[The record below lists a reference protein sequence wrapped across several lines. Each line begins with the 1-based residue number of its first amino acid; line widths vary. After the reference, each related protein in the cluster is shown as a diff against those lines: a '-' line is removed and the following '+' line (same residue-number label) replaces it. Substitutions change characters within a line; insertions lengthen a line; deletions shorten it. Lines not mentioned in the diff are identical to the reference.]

1 MLVDINLYFIF
12 ILNPVKKAA
21 DCGPSENALIVRK
34 PDLPDIKLMMEERN
48 KKNQHKQVIATR
60 TFIVDKDTDS
70 NNLSG
75 QYTTKLQFFI

>member
-12 ILNPVKKAA
+12 ILNPVKKAV

-75 QYTTKLQFFI
+75 QHTTKLQFFI